1 VSTFTVTRRRA
12 VQIELVFAHVNIRS
26 LANKLDDLLDVR
38 RDLAIDV
45 LFLGET
51 WHDADSISFSRLHAD
66 GFQVVERPRHPRVRD
81 DLSTNYGG
89 VAVVAV
95 PGVRLTRLDVGI
107 QCESCELLCAR
118 VTSASSSCVAVVVYT
133 GLVR

>member
-1 VSTFTVTRRRA
+1 VLLIH
-12 VQIELVFAHVNIRS
+12 VQRHATTSGPELVFAHMNIRS

-38 RDLAIDV
+38 RNLAIDV

-51 WHDADSISFSRLHAD
+51 WHDADSVSFSRLRAD
-66 GFQVVERPRHPRVRD
+66 RFQVVDRPRSRVRD

-89 VAVVAV
+89 VAIAVVAV

-107 QCESCELLCAR
+107 QSESCELLCVR
-118 VTSASSSCVAVVVYT
+118 VTSASPSSST

>member
-1 VSTFTVTRRRA
+1 
-12 VQIELVFAHVNIRS
+12 
-26 LANKLDDLLDVR
+26 LLDVR

-51 WHDADSISFSRLHAD
+51 WHDADSVSFSRLRAG
-66 GFQVVERPRHPRVRD
+66 GFQVVERPRPRVRD

-95 PGVRLTRLDVGI
+95 PGVCLMRLDVGI

-118 VTSASSSCVAVVVYT
+118 YDVCIVVLRRRRRLQDWSSDVS
-133 GLVR
+133 LLH